1 MSAQGNFDPNP
12 LIAADLGL
20 ARERVAAAVALLAAG
35 NTVPFIARY
44 RKEQTQSLDEIQI
57 RAIQERHSYLVELEQ
72 RREAILASIAEQGQL
87 TDDLAA
93 RIRACGTK
101 AILEDL
107 YLPFKPKRRTRA
119 TIARERGLA
128 PLADRILAQPL
139 DGDPRAEAAAFV
151 APDQGVADVDAALA
165 GARDVAAEVTT
176 ERPEVRRIVRE
187 AFAADGVLVSRVVEG
202 KEAAGAKFQDYF
214 DFSEPVKRIP
224 SHRYLA
230 IRRGER
236 EEVLRA
242 AVRVDEE
249 RLLDGLRRTIGVD
262 PRSPFAAELTA
273 AFTDGFHR
281 LLAPSVES
289 DVRVEMK
296 LSADKA
302 AVEVFADNLRA
313 LLLAAPLGG
322 RAVVGVDPGLRTGCK
337 CAAVN
342 ATGGYVEHM
351 TFSTVAGERAME
363 AGRAELAAFVRR
375 HDPVAVAVGNG
386 TGGRE
391 AERFIRGALV
401 EAGQSSVIVVP
412 VSEAGASVY
421 SASELAGQE
430 LQGLDL
436 TIRGAVSIARRL
448 QDPLAELVKIEPKA
462 IGVGQYQHDVYQ
474 PLLSRKLDE
483 VVESCVNGVGVELN
497 TASPALLA
505 RVAGIGP
512 KTAASIVQ
520 HRAASGAFKSRRQL
534 LKVKGLGPRAFEQ
547 CAGFLRIRGGDHPL
561 DASAVH
567 PERYDLVDRMAR
579 DLGVEVDALVGD
591 AEAIG
596 RISLNEYVGDGV
608 GEPTLRDILEEL
620 RKPGRDP
627 RREFEPPAFR
637 EDVQTIQ
644 DLVVGMALEGVVTN
658 VTKFGAF
665 VDVGVHRDGLVH
677 VSQLADRFV
686 RDPSEVVKA
695 GDRIKVRVLE
705 VDLARE
711 RISFT
716 AKSAAPPKDSAA
728 TGKPAA
734 PQPSPAPR
742 AQQGG
747 KPQPR
752 GGDRKSPGF
761 SYNPFADILK
771 K

>member
-1 MSAQGNFDPNP
+1 MSAQGKFDPNP

-20 ARERVAAAVALLAAG
+20 AKERVAAAVALLAAG
-35 NTVPFIARY
+35 NAVPFIARY

-57 RAIQERHSYLVELEQ
+57 RTIQERHSYLVELEE
-72 RREAILASIAEQGQL
+72 RRTAILASIAEQGRL
-87 TDDLAA
+87 DDALRGRILACA
-93 RIRACGTK
+93 TK
-101 AILEDL
+101 AELEDL

-128 PLADRILAQPL
+128 PLAERILAQPEG
-139 DGDPRAEAAAFV
+139 GDPRAEAAAFV
-151 APDQGVADVDAALA
+151 APDRGVPDVDSALA
-165 GARDVAAEVTT
+165 GARDIAAEVTT
-176 ERPEVRRIVRE
+176 ERSDVRGIARR

-202 KEAAGAKFQDYF
+202 KEESGAKFKDYF
-214 DFSEPVKRIP
+214 DSSESVTRIP

-242 AVRVDEE
+242 AVRVDEGP
-249 RLLDGLRRTIGVD
+249 LLEILRRTIGVD
-262 PRSPFAAELTA
+262 PRSPFAADLA
-273 AFTDGFHR
+273 AALADGFRR

-296 LSADKA
+296 LAADKA

-322 RAVVGVDPGLRTGCK
+322 RPVIGVDPGLRTGCK

-351 TFSTVAGERAME
+351 TFSTVAGERAQE
-363 AGRAELAAFVRR
+363 AGKAELAAFIRR
-375 HDPVAVAVGNG
+375 HDPIAVAVGNG

-401 EAGQSSVIVVP
+401 ETGQSSVIVVP

-421 SASELAGQE
+421 SASDLAGKE
-430 LQGLDL
+430 LPGLDL

-462 IGVGQYQHDVYQ
+462 IGVGQYQHDVHQ

-497 TASPALLA
+497 TASPALLSH
-505 RVAGIGP
+505 VAGIGP
-512 KTAASIVQ
+512 RTAIAIVA
-520 HRAASGAFKSRRQL
+520 HRAGNGAFASRRQL
-534 LKVKGLGPRAFEQ
+534 LDVKGIGPKAFEQ
-547 CAGFLRIRGGDHPL
+547 CAGFLRIRGGEHPL

-567 PERYDLVDRMAR
+567 PERYDLVGRMAR
-579 DLGVEVDALVGD
+579 DLGVMVSALIGDSDAID
-591 AEAIG
+591 
-596 RISLNEYVGDGV
+596 RIAVNEYVGDGV

-627 RREFEPPAFR
+627 RKEFVAPAFR
-637 EDVQTIQ
+637 EDVQAIQ
-644 DLVVGMALEGVVTN
+644 DLAVGMELDGVVTN

-686 RDPSEVVKA
+686 RDPSEVVKVN
-695 GDRIKVRVLE
+695 DRIKVRVLE

-716 AKSAAPPKDSAA
+716 AKSAAPPKDASGS
-728 TGKPAA
+728 GKPAT

-742 AQQGG
+742 TRQGG
-747 KPQPR
+747 EQ
-752 GGDRKSPGF
+752 PGF

>member
-1 MSAQGNFDPNP
+1 MSAQGKFDPNP

-20 ARERVAAAVALLAAG
+20 ALERVAAAVALLSAG
-35 NTVPFIARY
+35 NTVPFVARY

-57 RAIQERHSYLVELEQ
+57 RAILERHSYLVELEQ
-72 RREAILASIAEQGQL
+72 RREAILASIADQGRL
-87 TDDLAA
+87 TDELAA

-101 AILEDL
+101 AGLEDL
-107 YLPFKPKRRTRA
+107 YLPYKPKRRTRA
-119 TIARERGLA
+119 TIARERGLT
-128 PLADRILAQPL
+128 PLAELILAQPRG
-139 DGDPRAEAAAFV
+139 GDPRAEAAAFV
-151 APDQGVADVDAALA
+151 APDKGVADVDAALA
-165 GARDVAAEVTT
+165 GARDIAAEVTT
-176 ERPEVRRIVRE
+176 ERPDVRGKVRK
-187 AFAADGVLVSRVVEG
+187 AFAEGGVLVSRVVEG
-202 KEAAGAKFQDYF
+202 KEGSGAKFKDYF
-214 DFSEPVKRIP
+214 DFSEPVTRIP

-242 AVRVDEE
+242 AVRVDETP
-249 RLLDGLRRTIGVD
+249 LLESLRQTIGVD
-262 PRSPFAAELTA
+262 ARSPFAAELTA

-289 DVRVEMK
+289 DVRVELK
-296 LSADKA
+296 LAADKA

-313 LLLAAPLGG
+313 LLLAPPLGG
-322 RAVVGVDPGLRTGCK
+322 KPVVGVDPGLRTGCK
-337 CAAVN
+337 CAAVS

-351 TFSTVAGERAME
+351 TFSTVAGERALE
-363 AGRAELAAFVRR
+363 AGKAGLAAFIRR
-375 HDPVAVAVGNG
+375 HAPAAVAVGNG

-391 AERFIRGALV
+391 AEELIRGALV
-401 EAGQSSVIVVP
+401 ETGQSSVIVVP

-430 LQGLDL
+430 LQELDL

-497 TASPALLA
+497 TASPALLS

-512 KTAASIVQ
+512 KTAVAIVA
-520 HRAASGAFKSRRQL
+520 HRAENGAFASRRQL
-534 LKVKGLGPRAFEQ
+534 LAVKGIGAKAFEQ
-547 CAGFLRIRGGDHPL
+547 CAGFLRIRGGEHPL

-567 PERYDLVDRMAR
+567 PERYDLVGRMAR
-579 DLGVEVDALVGD
+579 DLGVKVGSLVGD
-591 AEAIG
+591 AEAVG
-596 RISLNEYVGDGV
+596 RIAVGDYAGDGV

-627 RREFEPPAFR
+627 RKEFVAPAFR
-637 EDVQTIQ
+637 EDVRTIR
-644 DLVVGMALEGVVTN
+644 DLSVGMELDGVVTN

-686 RDPSEVVKA
+686 GDPSEVVHA
-695 GDRIKVRVLE
+695 GDRIRVRVLE
-705 VDLARE
+705 IDLARE

-716 AKSAAPPKDSAA
+716 AKSAAPPKDAA
-728 TGKPAA
+728 RSTKPGA
-734 PQPSPAPR
+734 PQPSPPSPKR
-742 AQQGG
+742 QGG
-747 KPQPR
+747 KQ
-752 GGDRKSPGF
+752 PGF